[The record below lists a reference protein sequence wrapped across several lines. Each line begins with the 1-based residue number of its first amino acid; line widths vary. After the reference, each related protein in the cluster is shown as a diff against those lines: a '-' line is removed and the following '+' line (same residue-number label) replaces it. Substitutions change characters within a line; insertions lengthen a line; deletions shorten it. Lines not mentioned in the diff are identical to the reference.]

1 MRDFFSPAVLRL
13 AREKGISLQELEKI
27 PGTGAGGRVTKQDVD
42 QFAEKRMGATKPCPM
57 ASRAIP
63 AGITDVERLKMSGM
77 RKAIADNMVR
87 SFYEA
92 PHATLVTEV
101 DITSM
106 TQLIHNEKEGFLN
119 KHGFKL
125 TITAFVARAISK
137 ALQEYPLINSSLE
150 GDTILLKRY
159 VNLGIAVSVE
169 NGLMVPVVKN
179 CQQMGITAIAK
190 AISELSAKAR
200 TGKLAHDDVADGTIT
215 MTN

>member
-1 MRDFFSPAVLRL
+1 
-13 AREKGISLQELEKI
+13 
-27 PGTGAGGRVTKQDVD
+27 
-42 QFAEKRMGATKPCPM
+42 
-57 ASRAIP
+57 
-63 AGITDVERLKMSGM
+63 M

-101 DITSM
+101 DVTSITL
-106 TQLIHNEKEGFLN
+106 LIQKEKEEFLS

-125 TITAFVARAISK
+125 TITAFVARAIAK

-169 NGLMVPVVKN
+169 QGLVVPVSEH
-179 CQQMGITAIAK
+179 CQRIGITAIAK
-190 AISELSAKAR
+190 AISELSIKAR
-200 TGKLAHDDVADGTIT
+200 TGKLNPDDVEKERSP
-215 MTN
+215 